1 MAARCAVSGTQKI
14 EFSGRAPPVL
24 EGVARLCSLVLPC
37 YHWCHSDSVVNLGRM
52 ARFLLTF
59 GGVLIGL
66 FTLEMLKPVQET
78 IIQPFT
84 GLLAMLSTAI
94 ILPFDDSVIAQGRVL
109 RDAATGFAVSI
120 EAGCNGVE
128 AAIVLI
134 AGIMAFPARTTH
146 KLVAISAGFIFVQ
159 ALNIVRIIS
168 LFYLGQWNYSV
179 FEWFHLYLWP
189 VLIMLDV
196 LVVFALYLSWLG
208 RHAQALEEY

>member
-1 MAARCAVSGTQKI
+1 
-14 EFSGRAPPVL
+14 
-24 EGVARLCSLVLPC
+24 
-37 YHWCHSDSVVNLGRM
+37 M

-196 LVVFALYLSWLG
+196 LVVFALYLRWLG

>member
-1 MAARCAVSGTQKI
+1 
-14 EFSGRAPPVL
+14 
-24 EGVARLCSLVLPC
+24 
-37 YHWCHSDSVVNLGRM
+37 M

-59 GGVLIGL
+59 GSVLIGL

-146 KLVAISAGFIFVQ
+146 KLVAIAAGFIFVQ

-208 RHAQALEEY
+208 RHAQAIEEY